1 MRILIHDFAGHPFQ
15 VQLSRCL
22 AARGHFVTHA
32 FADGLPGPKGKLS
45 AAGGDSERLVIRAV
59 RLSSQFR
66 KYSAHRRFLSQR
78 QYSTDLK
85 IVLRE
90 TEPDV
95 VLSSNTPIDI
105 QAELLWD
112 CRKRR
117 VGFVHW
123 IQDLYSRALRF
134 FVQRRFPAL
143 AVPVEAIFGFLERA
157 VIAGSDHSV
166 VIAPEFRE
174 VLCQWNIPPANVTV
188 IENWA
193 ALEEMPQKPR
203 DNEWSRAQK
212 LGSRPVLL
220 YSGTLGMKHRPDL
233 IYLLARELQQECS
246 MIVVTDGIGREYLE
260 RMPPLA
266 NLRMLPFQPYERL
279 PEVLASA
286 DVLVATLEAKAGQFA
301 VPSKILT
308 YLCAG
313 RSIFLVGPRENL
325 SASIV
330 ERSGAGVV
338 ANPNDP
344 AACVEAARK
353 LVADAGMR
361 DRFGSSARS
370 YAERTFDIGRI
381 ADSFEKLLIAA
392 CGSRARRT
400 AVVSPVSA

>member
-1 MRILIHDFAGHPFQ
+1 M
-15 VQLSRCL
+15 
-22 AARGHFVTHA
+22 
-32 FADGLPGPKGKLS
+32 
-45 AAGGDSERLVIRAV
+45 IRAV

-266 NLRMLPFQPYERL
+266 NLQDRLQRSQPYERL
-279 PEVLASA
+279 PEVAAYSA
-286 DVLVATLEAKAGQFA
+286 DVSRGDARGQSRSNSGPLQKFLRTCVQAVQFSLSDLGKICPLRSWNAA
-301 VPSKILT
+301 VPAWLQIPMIPRRALKRRGNSSLT
-308 YLCAG
+308 
-313 RSIFLVGPRENL
+313 RECGT
-325 SASIV
+325 AS
-330 ERSGAGVV
+330 
-338 ANPNDP
+338 
-344 AACVEAARK
+344 EAAPVLMRSEH
-353 LVADAGMR
+353 LISAG
-361 DRFGSSARS
+361 SQIRS
-370 YAERTFDIGRI
+370 RNF
-381 ADSFEKLLIAA
+381 
-392 CGSRARRT
+392 
-400 AVVSPVSA
+400 